1 LLDGAIYSAFDN
13 YFLQAQRVRQLIQD
27 DFDRVFKIPNY
38 FSNTRS
44 SNKVETSTDSPCIDV
59 LLHPSAIRT
68 APLLSE
74 SSLGPKSELST
85 YVQDVLTVPASLAG
99 LPALSMPVQRDRH
112 AKHGNE
118 VRLPIGFSLVGQW
131 GTDEMVL
138 AVGKAI
144 ENLD

>member
-1 LLDGAIYSAFDN
+1 M
-13 YFLQAQRVRQLIQD
+13 
-27 DFDRVFKIPNY
+27 FKIPNY
-38 FSNTRS
+38 FSDARS
-44 SNKVETSTDSPCIDV
+44 SNGVEISTDSPCIDV

-99 LPALSMPVQRDRH
+99 LPALSMPAQRGGHVEYR
-112 AKHGNE
+112 NE